1 MGGTLIRR
9 EPIGVCGLI
18 TPWNWPLNQV
28 TSKLAPAIAAGCT
41 AVLKPSEIAP
51 LSSIMFAEILHEA
64 GVPKGVFNLVNGDG
78 PTVGEAISAH
88 PGIDMVSFTGS
99 TRAGILVAK
108 GAAGTVKR
116 VVQELGGKSAN
127 IILSDADLAKAV
139 PGGVL
144 RCFTNT
150 GQSCQAPTRM
160 LVHRSQR
167 DAAIALAAQ
176 AADRVRLGDPLDA
189 TTTMG
194 PLVSKAQFDKVQGLI
209 ERGLHEGA
217 TLVRGGVGRPA
228 GFNRGYFVRPTV
240 FADVTPDMA
249 IAKEEI
255 FGPVLSMMSYDT
267 EEEAIMIAN
276 NTTYGLAGY
285 VQGGDIDRVRRV
297 AAKLR
302 AGRVYLNGAPVDRS
316 VPFGGYKQSG
326 NGREHGVFGFEEYLE
341 VKAVL
346 GYRSA

>member
-1 MGGTLIRR
+1 
-9 EPIGVCGLI
+9 
-18 TPWNWPLNQV
+18 
-28 TSKLAPAIAAGCT
+28 
-41 AVLKPSEIAP
+41 
-51 LSSIMFAEILHEA
+51 
-64 GVPKGVFNLVNGDG
+64 
-78 PTVGEAISAH
+78 
-88 PGIDMVSFTGS
+88 
-99 TRAGILVAK
+99 
-108 GAAGTVKR
+108 
-116 VVQELGGKSAN
+116 
-127 IILSDADLAKAV
+127 
-139 PGGVL
+139 
-144 RCFTNT
+144 
-150 GQSCQAPTRM
+150 M